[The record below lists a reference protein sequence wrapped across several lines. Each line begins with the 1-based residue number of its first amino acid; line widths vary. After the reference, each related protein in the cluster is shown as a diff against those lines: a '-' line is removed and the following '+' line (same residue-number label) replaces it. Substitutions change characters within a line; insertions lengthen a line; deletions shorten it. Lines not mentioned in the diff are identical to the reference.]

1 MEVGKFE
8 EDVEADLRAKTGCP
22 KRKKRAIQ
30 TLLFVGTVGMIPR
43 AVNRLFIVAIF
54 GYCKIQF
61 LLEEKIRNLS
71 LLVFPIGVSR
81 VNHCV
86 IM

>member
-22 KRKKRAIQ
+22 TRKKRAIQ

-54 GYCKIQF
+54 SYCKIP
-61 LLEEKIRNLS
+61 IS
-71 LLVFPIGVSR
+71 LRRKNKKYLFVGFPHWSF
-81 VNHCV
+81 
-86 IM
+86 